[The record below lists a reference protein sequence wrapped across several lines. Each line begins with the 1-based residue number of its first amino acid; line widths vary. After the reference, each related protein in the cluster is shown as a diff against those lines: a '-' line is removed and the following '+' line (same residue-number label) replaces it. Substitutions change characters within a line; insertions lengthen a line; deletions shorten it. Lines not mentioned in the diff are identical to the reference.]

1 MRRRLGPAMVSF
13 RGRVKMNPSVR
24 MRGTAVAVIGL
35 AIVTLALPSAGLAG
49 SAATDGTR
57 RLAVFDRKP
66 SPKDAQFYND
76 QWNLKAIRA
85 KAGWPAERANPATLV
100 AIVDTGIDYLHPDL
114 AGRVDLVKSKSYLD
128 EVSRGLCQPGEP
140 GTPYRPSAT
149 VVDEDA
155 AAIALGRHP
164 VTDFHSHGTGVS
176 ALIASNAQFLAGVTQ
191 RTTLF
196 GVKVHGVRRTNCL
209 SVYLAGIRYAA
220 DAGADVIHL
229 SIPLEFDQNLFPGAV
244 GRIEDTLAYAHAQ
257 GAVLVAAAGN
267 APAGSPPTDIGQGN
281 MFRFCKPAVVFC
293 VSATGP
299 ASAEQVEEPYW
310 DEIAA
315 YSNFG
320 SPIDVAGPGG
330 TGPALTPIVGV
341 PLVCSRVTQP
351 TPQPK
356 ASDVCQGGE
365 TLTWES
371 TGTSFGAAVTSGL
384 AALLVGILGKDRP
397 GEIEGVIERSAV
409 DLGTPGW
416 DKYYGHGRIDVKRA
430 VREALP

>member
-1 MRRRLGPAMVSF
+1 MKHVAKMRWA
-13 RGRVKMNPSVR
+13 
-24 MRGTAVAVIGL
+24 AVAVTGL
-35 AIVTLALPSAGLAG
+35 AVMALVLPGAGLAG
-49 SAATDGTR
+49 SSADDGSPR
-57 RLAVFDRKP
+57 PALADRKL
-66 SPKDAQFYND
+66 SADHAEFYND

-85 KAGWPAERANPATLV
+85 KAGWPAEPATPSTLV
-100 AIVDTGIDYLHPDL
+100 AVVDTGIDYLHPDL
-114 AGRVDLVKSKSYLD
+114 AGLVDLELSRSFLD
-128 EVSRGLCQPGEP
+128 AESRGLCQAGEP
-140 GTPYRPSAT
+140 GVPYRPSAT

-155 AAIALGRHP
+155 AASALGRHP

-176 ALIASNAQFLAGVTQ
+176 ALIASNAHFLAGVTQ

-209 SVYLAGIRYAA
+209 SVYLEGIEYAVEQ
-220 DAGADVIHL
+220 GADVIHL
-229 SIPLEFDQNLFPGAV
+229 SIPLEFTEAQFPAAV
-244 GRIEDTLAYAHAQ
+244 ERINTTLQDAHEA
-257 GAVLVAAAGN
+257 GAVLVVAAGN
-267 APAGSPPTDIGQGN
+267 AAADLDQGTQ
-281 MFRFCKPAVVFC
+281 FRFCKPAVVFC

-330 TGPALTPIVGV
+330 TGSPQTPTVGV
-341 PLVCSRVTQP
+341 RLVCSRVTQP

-384 AALLVGILGKDRP
+384 AALLVGMLGQDRP
-397 GEIEGVIERSAV
+397 NDIEAVIERSAV
-409 DLGTPGW
+409 DLGAPGK
-416 DKYYGHGRIDVKRA
+416 DVYYGHGRIDVRNA
-430 VREALP
+430 VAAVAP